1 MSKRIRIQLIFT
13 FFLTFFIIILFI
25 PKITEFNHV
34 NQGDIKNPKF
44 SANLE
49 GAENIIVTDI
59 NRRVDIDIYG
69 LITIR
74 DKLTINNLNSNP
86 ISSIFIGIPLAHSID
101 LIFFDSKGVNENSL
115 VTERSNIVMNE
126 YEMFAIYFDSPLL
139 PYQSKIITFIQIFK
153 DQVKF
158 YYGQEGDQYVQYVQ
172 FTGIVFPILPYKSE
186 GDIIANYFLPVG
198 ADDIDGGWGF
208 EFPETKNVRYEF
220 NFIKDE
226 IGADFMEPFLVNL
239 NDQKEIAIMFKEVPE
254 GGGTTSAKLEV
265 QESNREIYIS
275 PWGIIKVKENVL
287 IKNLGVMVSS
297 SISLNITRH
306 AKGVYVSDDL
316 GEIFGVTVGS
326 LTGSNYRTLT
336 INLFENRINLLPN
349 SSFRFN
355 IEYNL
360 PFENYISSNGFQE
373 SIQIDLLTTI
383 FNYLGRDQTIKVVI
397 DGCYSIDSITEAPMA
412 IKKSK
417 GTTILTYKSDFV
429 SPLESKLIY
438 ITFTIDFFNLLLRPI
453 VFILIIAGIA
463 STYVLII
470 KTKKKEHETAVLT
483 RKFIPIV
490 EIREFCSLSEE
501 KNALFL
507 EIRQVKEDARRKKIA
522 GKKYKNILEKNT
534 LKIEKI
540 QQEIVPFKKILI
552 EASEIFE
559 NIMKRLDILEAER
572 ISVTDGLKLLESR
585 YKRGRLPSRAAY
597 LKLSEDFNKRRR
609 KIDRT
614 IDKLIQQLRSY
625 LL

>member
-13 FFLTFFIIILFI
+13 FFLAFFIIILFI
-25 PKITEFNHV
+25 PKFTEFNHV
-34 NQGDIKNPKF
+34 NQGVIKNPKL

-59 NRRVDIDIYG
+59 NRHVAIDIYG

-139 PYQSKIITFIQIFK
+139 PHQSKIITFIQILK

-158 YYGQEGDQYVQYVQ
+158 YNVQGEQYIQ

-198 ADDIDGGWGF
+198 ASDIDGGWGMA
-208 EFPETKNVRYEF
+208 FPERKNVRYDF
-220 NFIKDE
+220 SLIKDE

-239 NDQKEIAIMFKEVPE
+239 NDQKEIAIMFKEETGE
-254 GGGTTSAKLEV
+254 GRTISAKLEV

-287 IKNLGVMVSS
+287 IKNLGVMIST

-316 GEIFGVTVGS
+316 GEILGVTVGS
-326 LTGSNYRTLT
+326 LTSSNYRTLT
-336 INLFENRINLLPN
+336 INLFANRINLLPN

-355 IEYNL
+355 VEYNL

-397 DGCYSIDSITEAPMA
+397 DGCYSIDSITEAPQA

-417 GTTILTYKSDFV
+417 GTTILTYKSDFI
-429 SPLESKLIY
+429 SPLESKLIR

-453 VFILIIAGIA
+453 VFILLIAGIA

-470 KTKKKEHETAVLT
+470 KTKKKEHETAVLA

-507 EIRQVKEDARRKKIA
+507 EVRQVKEDAKRKKIA

-534 LKIEKI
+534 LKIDKI

-552 EASEIFE
+552 EAGEIFE
-559 NIMKRLDILEAER
+559 NILKRLDVLEAER

-597 LKLSEDFNKRRR
+597 LKLSEDFSKRRR